1 MMKRFLPLRNYF
13 LFIFL
18 IFSFKAIS
26 GTNPYYYQIKIYH
39 IKTSDQEKVLDS
51 FLKAA
56 YIPALH
62 KAGIPKVGV
71 FKLREP
77 DTSGQ
82 KVYVF
87 IPFKTWN
94 DMLKTDAKLNEDL
107 DFQNSGKFYM
117 EAPYN
122 NAPYIRIETLFLKA
136 FAGMPMPEVPQLK
149 GNKSDRVYE
158 LRSYESP
165 TEKMGLNKIG
175 MFNDREMS
183 MFTQLKMNPVFY
195 GQVLAGSRM
204 PNLMYMTSYENKA
217 ERDKL
222 WASFGE
228 VYKSIRDL
236 PQYLNNISHI
246 QIFFLYPSNYSD
258 F

>member
-1 MMKRFLPLRNYF
+1 
-13 LFIFL
+13 
-18 IFSFKAIS
+18 
-26 GTNPYYYQIKIYH
+26 
-39 IKTSDQEKVLDS
+39 
-51 FLKAA
+51 
-56 YIPALH
+56 
-62 KAGIPKVGV
+62 
-71 FKLREP
+71 
-77 DTSGQ
+77 
-82 KVYVF
+82 
-87 IPFKTWN
+87 
-94 DMLKTDAKLNEDL
+94 
-107 DFQNSGKFYM
+107 
-117 EAPYN
+117 
-122 NAPYIRIETLFLKA
+122 
-136 FAGMPMPEVPQLK
+136 
-149 GNKSDRVYE
+149 
-158 LRSYESP
+158 
-165 TEKMGLNKIG
+165 
-175 MFNDREMS
+175 MS